1 MNGRIG
7 RYEVY
12 VSDSPSTW
20 GTAVAS
26 GTFADTSTQKVVP
39 FGAVRSGRY
48 VRLRA
53 LSEAGDRGPWTTVAD
68 LALTGR
74 AVASGN

>member
-12 VSDSPSTW
+12 VSDSPSNW
-20 GTAVAS
+20 GTPVAS

-39 FGAVRSGRY
+39 FGAFRSGRY

-53 LSEAGDRGPWTTVAD
+53 LSEAGARGPWTTMAD
-68 LALTGR
+68 LAITGTP
-74 AVASGN
+74 VTSGS